1 MKKTTFRAALVM
13 LAGAISLTSCG
24 DDMTAGGEAT
34 GRIVPSV
41 SLETS
46 LLTAEV
52 GARADNDASGSEKT
66 VTADDL
72 SVTLT
77 SEDGSFSRHWDKLAD
92 FPTDYQFPI
101 GNYVFEVGYG
111 DSEAEGFDAEAAYA
125 DSKKITVAE
134 GRATGIE
141 LCATQTH
148 AMVSIVYTEAFKNYL
163 ARATVNLTAASG
175 AIGSFVY
182 SPTYTESRPLYIK
195 PGQVTLRADIEKR
208 NGVKATNLD
217 LGGFVAEARRH
228 YHVTVDLNE
237 GNVGGATMQITFDDQ
252 IDDREEIEINLS
264 DELLNMPAPEF
275 TATGLDNPE
284 ISFVENAYPG
294 DKVSVN
300 VIARGGLKSVTLNVK
315 SVYFNDRCEWP
326 VGDFDLM
333 TADAVTRSRLTSNG
347 LDVKG
352 LWSNPDAMAVIDFTE
367 ALSRMSVID
376 GTDNAAEFTLSVT
389 DRVGKT
395 TEAPLSFIVRV
406 LPLHLA
412 LSEPSAVHL
421 DETTM
426 TVRLTYNGLNPDQNV
441 KIGYVNERGTFT
453 ALTIDKLEAVAGVE
467 NAYTVSLSGLPA
479 ENKPLVLEAKCGT
492 LTSESLAV
500 TRVPYTFSASVAD
513 AADVY
518 AKKAYLTLSS
528 ADCNAAVLTKYAKAY
543 LVNGDGTKTAL
554 KTTAVTS
561 PDAILVE
568 GLAAGTTNNI
578 VVSLTGDPAQTCDP
592 VAVTTETPTQLPN
605 SGFDN
610 WTSEK
615 KGDYQYLWSTS
626 DWTTV
631 NNLTTSEFGSGS
643 SNGLNCGGAA
653 YKATSGTIPANS
665 RTTKGTD
672 SGGLIGTNKSG
683 DGNTQG
689 NATLHNDKQRTGGN
703 AALIRT
709 VGWSQNNSS
718 SAKVSGQSFGTCK
731 NKTAGELNLENYTFG
746 SRPSSLTFYYHYD
759 VVKSGNGDYGTVE
772 VIVYDAAGT
781 AIASASSNLAEQAS
795 YTKVSLPLSYNR
807 GSHKAA
813 KITVKFKSTGNA
825 AAVSYNNLDF
835 WRCPGVK
842 NISGGEYVGSEL
854 YIDDIELVY

>member
-13 LAGAISLTSCG
+13 LAGAISVTSCG

-111 DSEAEGFDAEAAYA
+111 DTEAEGFDAEAAYA

-134 GRATGIE
+134 GRATGVE

-284 ISFVENAYPG
+284 ISFVESAYPG
-294 DKVSVN
+294 DKVAVN

-315 SVYFNDRCEWP
+315 SVYFNDRCGWP

-333 TADAVTRSRLTSNG
+333 TADAATRSRLTSNG

-352 LWSNPDAMAVIDFTE
+352 LWNNPDAMAVIDFTE

-395 TEAPLSFIVRV
+395 TETPLSFTVRV
-406 LPLHLA
+406 LPLQLA

-467 NAYTVSLSGLPA
+467 NAYTASLSGLPA
-479 ENKPLVLEAKCGT
+479 DNKPLALEAKCGT
-492 LTSESLAV
+492 HTSESVAV
-500 TRVPYTFSASVAD
+500 ARVPYTFSASVGD
-513 AADVY
+513 ASGVY

-592 VAVTTETPTQLPN
+592 VAVTTEATTQLPN
-605 SGFDN
+605 SDMESWEIVAGGTQYWWKSYLGSAAN
-610 WTSEK
+610 TPWGTMNLVTTSAG
-615 KGDYQYLWSTS
+615 GDKTS
-626 DWTTV
+626 MFNHNGCAYVARSGTDRTDDKHTGNYAAVVKTIGWGYSDA
-631 NNLTTSEFGSGS
+631 NGGMNAPNLTVGSLHLGSTPAGKDDAVNYGYSFASRPMALKFWYKYAPRNSADYGYAEIWVKDADGNVIAETKTNLNTVAAYTEKTLNLSYAKNAKKAVSICVIFRS
-643 SNGLNCGGAA
+643 SNNPDCQTISNDNLTKPGFGNLSDGKYEGA
-653 YKATSGTIPANS
+653 
-665 RTTKGTD
+665 
-672 SGGLIGTNKSG
+672 L
-683 DGNTQG
+683 
-689 NATLHNDKQRTGGN
+689 
-703 AALIRT
+703 
-709 VGWSQNNSS
+709 
-718 SAKVSGQSFGTCK
+718 
-731 NKTAGELNLENYTFG
+731 
-746 SRPSSLTFYYHYD
+746 
-759 VVKSGNGDYGTVE
+759 
-772 VIVYDAAGT
+772 
-781 AIASASSNLAEQAS
+781 
-795 YTKVSLPLSYNR
+795 
-807 GSHKAA
+807 
-813 KITVKFKSTGNA
+813 
-825 AAVSYNNLDF
+825 
-835 WRCPGVK
+835 
-842 NISGGEYVGSEL
+842 L

>member
-13 LAGAISLTSCG
+13 LAGAISVTSCG

-134 GRATGIE
+134 GRATGVE

-275 TATGLDNPE
+275 TAIGLDSPE
-284 ISFVENAYPG
+284 ISFVESAYPG

-315 SVYFNDRCEWP
+315 SVYFNDRCGWP

-333 TADAVTRSRLTSNG
+333 TADAATRSRLTSNG
-347 LDVKG
+347 LVVKG

-395 TEAPLSFIVRV
+395 TEAPLSFTVKV
-406 LPLHLA
+406 LPLQLA
-412 LSEPSAVHL
+412 LSEPSALHL

-453 ALTIDKLEAVAGVE
+453 ALTIDKLEAVAGAE
-467 NAYTVSLSGLPA
+467 NAYTVSLSGLPSD
-479 ENKPLVLEAKCGT
+479 NKPLALEAKCGT
-492 LTSESLAV
+492 HTSESVVVA
-500 TRVPYTFSASVAD
+500 RVPYTFSASVAD

-518 AKKAYLTLSS
+518 AKKAYITLAS
-528 ADCNAAVLTKYAKAY
+528 ADCSASVLTKYAKAY

-592 VAVTTETPTQLPN
+592 VAVTTETEVRLPN
-605 SGFDN
+605 SDMES
-610 WTSEK
+610 WSYDQV
-615 KGDYQYLWSTS
+615 GDYQSLWYVSG
-626 DWTTV
+626 
-631 NNLTTSEFGSGS
+631 NNTANPWATMNPLTTSTHGTGS
-643 SNGLNCGGAA
+643 SIFSYGGTA
-653 YKATSGTIPANS
+653 YRATSGTRPANANVDKKPS
-665 RTTKGTD
+665 ATAK
-672 SGGLIGTNKSG
+672 N
-683 DGNTQG
+683 GNQ
-689 NATLHNDKQRTGGN
+689 KTGAN
-703 AALIRT
+703 AALIMT
-709 VGWSQNNSS
+709 VGWGSDNT
-718 SAKVSGQSFGTCK
+718 SFGYSGKCEHV
-731 NKTAGELNLENYTFG
+731 TAGELFLGSTDASYNAIRGYAFT
-746 SRPSSLTFYYHYD
+746 SRPAKLQFYAKYNAF
-759 VVKSGNGDYGTVE
+759 KAGNGDYGFAEIKVKD
-772 VIVYDAAGT
+772 VDGNI
-781 AIASASSNLAEQAS
+781 IAETQKNITEMSD
-795 YTKVSLPLSYNR
+795 YTLVTLDLTYKR
-807 GSHKAA
+807 GAKKAA
-813 KITVKFKSTGNA
+813 SIEINFKSSANADCLKFDSNYLSDAGSAKYTNQEYTG
-825 AAVSYNNLDF
+825 S
-835 WRCPGVK
+835 R
-842 NISGGEYVGSEL
+842 L